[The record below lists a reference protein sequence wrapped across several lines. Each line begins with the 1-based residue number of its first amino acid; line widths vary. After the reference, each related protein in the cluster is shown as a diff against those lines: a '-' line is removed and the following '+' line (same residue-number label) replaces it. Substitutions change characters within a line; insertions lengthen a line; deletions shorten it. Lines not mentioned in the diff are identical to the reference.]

1 MKKLVRQSKKLGVI
15 ALASMSLVAFSAC
28 GGDEFKPSNDEE
40 KKDFAL
46 VKEKYPDAK
55 FLSYEAAKKEL
66 GSTSS
71 RNFKECLKGNTYFAK
86 LPSGEIKISKVYV
99 LDSGDFEVEEVSLED
114 LKRRMT
120 ACFRDLN

>member
-1 MKKLVRQSKKLGVI
+1 MKKIKNLTQLGVAS
-15 ALASMSLVAFSAC
+15 ALIGASLLFSAC
-28 GGDEFKPSNDEE
+28 GSSDEFKPSNDEE

-71 RNFKECLKGNTYFAK
+71 RDFKECLKGNTYFAK
-86 LPSGEIKISKVYV
+86 LPNGEIKISKVYI
-99 LDSGDFEVEEVSLED
+99 LDSGDFEVREVLLND
-114 LKRRMT
+114 LKSRLT
-120 ACFRDLN
+120 ACFKD